1 MVIWVQLSMMIR
13 MAHWFQWVH
22 NLQAILK
29 YHQACFILNSNV
41 RFWHEMIRLRSISKL
56 QIDKPI
62 KVFTTKEAG
71 EYFKSIITGKSAL
84 AEPKDLFV
92 NITPDDMPPW
102 PPTKFLLPFA
112 MAVGSCLL
120 IMLVSYSYSNVVY
133 LFYNKGFHCGEIGP
147 RLAQKSKRKIIAS
160 QIKSTSSY

>member
-1 MVIWVQLSMMIR
+1 MLNMI
-13 MAHWFQWVH
+13 QWVH

-29 YHQACFILNSNV
+29 YHQACFILYSNV
-41 RFWHEMIRLRSISKL
+41 VFWHEMIRLRSISKL
-56 QIDKPI
+56 QIGKPI

-133 LFYNKGFHCGEIGP
+133 LFYNTGFHCGEIGP

>member
-1 MVIWVQLSMMIR
+1 MKQFAKNR
-13 MAHWFQWVH
+13 Q
-22 NLQAILK
+22 
-29 YHQACFILNSNV
+29 
-41 RFWHEMIRLRSISKL
+41 L